1 MIDERH
7 EELAALHALDLLEGA
22 ERDAFARELDQNA
35 ELRALVAGLRESA
48 ALLAHTAPDAAPP
61 PELRARVLASVESKI
76 VSSEATGLP
85 NQQSKI
91 IRPPSSIFRSLLPW
105 AAAAGFALVA
115 VWFARLYIASRS
127 EAQLVSAQQ
136 ALADLELKSTRNQLE
151 AERILARRQ
160 LANLNQQVA
169 DTTKQLGE
177 AQQRGTTAEDRLAAT
192 ARQLADATQKLREA
206 DQQVATLNQ
215 RLDTATRFASSTA
228 RRATELDE
236 SFAAARSQ
244 VAALERRLKTEADL
258 ANFKITT
265 LASLLKNSPQAV
277 AVAVWNPEKQEGV
290 LQVAKLP
297 ALATDKD
304 YQLWVVDPQYPNP
317 VDGGV
322 FTVDPQTGEARLQF
336 KAKQSVK
343 AISAFAV
350 TLERKGGVPKAEGP
364 FVLLGK

>member
-22 ERDAFARELDQNA
+22 ERDAFAHELDQNA

-61 PELRARVLASVESKI
+61 AELRARVLASVEPKI
-76 VSSEATGLP
+76 ENQKSE
-85 NQQSKI
+85 I
-91 IRPPSSIFRSLLPW
+91 IRPPSSVFRSLLPW
-105 AAAAGFALVA
+105 AAAAAFALVA
-115 VWFARLYIASRS
+115 GWFARLYIASRS
-127 EAQLVSAQQ
+127 EAQLVGAQQ
-136 ALADLELKSTRNQLE
+136 ALADLELKSTRIQLE

-169 DTTKQLGE
+169 
-177 AQQRGTTAEDRLAAT
+177 
-192 ARQLADATQKLREA
+192 
-206 DQQVATLNQ
+206 V
-215 RLDTATRFASSTA
+215 
-228 RRATELDE
+228 LDE
-236 SFAAARSQ
+236 RIK
-244 VAALERRLKTEADL
+244 READL

-265 LASLLKNSPQAV
+265 LASMLNNSPQAV

-297 ALATDKD
+297 ALAADKD

-343 AISAFAV
+343 SIAAFAV